1 MDSEP
6 IAVRVDAVVLARLG
20 WPLAE
25 AEIVERFVGRSH
37 EFMVS
42 EIEAQLGRPRPERF
56 AGRIFS
62 ASDVRNGK
70 PAPDLFIHAAASMQV
85 DPIDAVVVEDSPFG
99 VEAARAAGMRVLGY
113 AGGLT
118 PVDRLANA
126 TVVFTDMRRL
136 PGLLAP

>member
-42 EIEAQLGRPRPERF
+42 EIEAQLGRPRPGRF

-70 PAPDLFIHAAASMQV
+70 PAPDRFIHAAASMQV
-85 DPIDAVVVEDSPFG
+85 DPIDA
-99 VEAARAAGMRVLGY
+99 EARVALRNPAVGS
-113 AGGLT
+113 G
-118 PVDRLANA
+118 
-126 TVVFTDMRRL
+126 
-136 PGLLAP
+136 